1 MNIGM
6 STGMDTGMTRKLLL
20 APALLLALATAGC
33 GGRSDKDDTAAAYCP
48 QAMMVQDASRITRF
62 KPGPGRDPR
71 DVVFEAAL
79 TASGTACTLRSNQMD
94 IDLVLR
100 IAVTAG
106 PSVAGAATGVPYF
119 VRVVDAR
126 GQVVQGQDFMA
137 DFKLSSAN
145 PRGTSQEE
153 LTLRLPFQTV
163 TDVAAYRIA
172 IGLKPSADE
181 LQFNRRASVR

>member
-1 MNIGM
+1 MN
-6 STGMDTGMTRKLLL
+6 SGMDRKFSL
-20 APALLLALATAGC
+20 APALLLVTVLALATSAC
-33 GGRSDKDDTAAAYCP
+33 GGRSEKDDTAAAYCP
-48 QAMMVQDASRITRF
+48 QPMTVQDASRITRF

-79 TASGTACTLRSNQMD
+79 TASGVSCTLRTTQMD
-94 IDLVLR
+94 VDLVLR

-106 PSVAGAATGVPYF
+106 PSVAVTATGVPYF
-119 VRVVDAR
+119 VRVLDGR
-126 GQVVQGQDFMA
+126 GQVVQGQDFVA

-163 TDVAAYRIA
+163 TDVAAFRIA
-172 IGLKPSADE
+172 IGLRPSADE
-181 LQFNRRASVR
+181 LQFNRRATAR